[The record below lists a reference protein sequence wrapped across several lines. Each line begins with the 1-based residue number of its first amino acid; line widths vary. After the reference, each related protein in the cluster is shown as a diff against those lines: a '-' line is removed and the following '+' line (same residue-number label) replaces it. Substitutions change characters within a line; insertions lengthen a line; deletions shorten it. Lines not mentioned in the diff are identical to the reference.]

1 MSNYRV
7 ETTPKFDR
15 QLAKLD
21 KFTARMILKWL
32 SKNIDNTD
40 NPKKFGKSLVGNH
53 NGKWRYRI
61 GDYRVICKIEEN
73 ELIVLALEV
82 GHRRKIY

>member
-1 MSNYRV
+1 
-7 ETTPKFDR
+7 
-15 QLAKLD
+15 
-21 KFTARMILKWL
+21 MILKWL

-40 NPKKFGKSLVGNH
+40 KPKKSGKALVGNH